1 MTELSVVVITL
12 NEASN
17 IDAALKSVSWAD
29 EIVVVD
35 CGSTDDTVKR
45 ARCYT
50 DRVIHKNWTGYGAQK
65 DYATQLARNDWV
77 LSLDADERI
86 PRDLADEIQA
96 LLAGKPACQ
105 GYRLP
110 RTTLYLGQ
118 WIRTTDWYPD
128 FQLRLYD
135 RRVSSWSRVS
145 VHESVSLTGKVGQLR
160 NEIQHHAYPDLSSH
174 LATIDRYTTLAA
186 TQWFNDGRRTGPIN
200 LVSHPAAAFL
210 RNYLLRLGFVQGV
223 PGLIVSLMNTYYVFL
238 KHAKLWEQTKQ
249 RE

>member
-1 MTELSVVVITL
+1 MAKLSVVVITL

-17 IDAALKSVSWAD
+17 IDTALKSVSWAD

-35 CGSTDDTVKR
+35 SGSTDGTVKR
-45 ARCYT
+45 AQCHT
-50 DRVIHKNWTGYGAQK
+50 DRVIHRSWTGYGAQK
-65 DYATQLARNDWV
+65 DYATQLAHNDWI

-86 PRDLADEIQA
+86 PHDLAVEIQA
-96 LLAGKPACQ
+96 LLAGQPTCQ

-110 RTTLYLGQ
+110 RVTHYLDR

-135 RRVSSWSRVS
+135 RRVSSWSRVA
-145 VHESVSLTGKVGQLR
+145 VHESVHVSGQVGQLR
-160 NEIQHHAYPDLSSH
+160 NEIHHHAYPDLSSH

-186 TQWFNDGRRTGPIN
+186 NQWFNEGRGTGPIN
-200 LVSHPAAAFL
+200 LVLHPAATFL
-210 RNYLLRLGFVQGV
+210 RNYLLRLGCLQGV
-223 PGLIVSLMNTYYVFL
+223 PGLVVSLMNTYYVFL

-249 RE
+249 R